1 MRYRAT
7 ICIDV
12 WADSKEEAGKQV
24 DRIVLG
30 LPNAFQIALSRM
42 PHGSKISL
50 VKENDPTEKVG
61 SPLISKSRGDG
72 V

>member
-12 WADSKEEAGKQV
+12 WADSKEEAEMLV
-24 DRIVLG
+24 DIHVLG

-42 PHGSKISL
+42 PHGSEISL
-50 VKENDPTEKVG
+50 VKENDPTE
-61 SPLISKSRGDG
+61 SSLISRG
-72 V
+72 VAEK

>member
-12 WADSKEEAGKQV
+12 WADSKEEAEMLV
-24 DRIVLG
+24 DIHVLG
-30 LPNAFQIALSRM
+30 IPNAFQIALSWM
-42 PHGSKISL
+42 PHGAEISL
-50 VKENDPTEKVG
+50 VKEHDPTDQ
-61 SPLISKSRGDG
+61 SLISKSRGDG

>member
-12 WADSKEEAGKQV
+12 WADSKEEAEMLV
-24 DRIVLG
+24 DIHVLG
-30 LPNAFQIALSRM
+30 IPNAFQIALSRM
-42 PHGSKISL
+42 PHGSEISL
-50 VKENDPTEKVG
+50 VKENDPTDQ
-61 SPLISKSRGDG
+61 SLISKSRGDG

>member
-12 WADSKEEAGKQV
+12 WADSKEEAEMLV
-24 DRIVLG
+24 DIHVLG

-42 PHGSKISL
+42 PHGSEISL
-50 VKENDPTEKVG
+50 VQESDSTDHILL
-61 SPLISKSRGDG
+61 SPKARGG
-72 V
+72 E

>member
-12 WADSKEEAGKQV
+12 WADSKEEAEMLV
-24 DRIVLG
+24 DIHVLG
-30 LPNAFQIALSRM
+30 IPNAFQIALSRM

-50 VKENDPTEKVG
+50 VEENDPTDC
-61 SPLISKSRGDG
+61 SLISKSQRDSR
-72 V
+72 

>member
-12 WADSKEEAGKQV
+12 WADSKEEAEMLV
-24 DRIVLG
+24 DIHVLG
-30 LPNAFQIALSRM
+30 IPNAFQIALSRM
-42 PHGSKISL
+42 PHGSEISL
-50 VKENDPTEKVG
+50 VKESDPTDSLL
-61 SPLISKSRGDG
+61 SPKNRGDG

>member
-1 MRYRAT
+1 MRYRST

-42 PHGSKISL
+42 PHGSKVSL
-50 VKENDPTEKVG
+50 IEENLPNSD
-61 SPLISKSRGDG
+61 SLISKSQGDG
-72 V
+72 K